1 MQSERQKKIM
11 EHLSRSKGDFI
22 NPKLDSS
29 SRKQQIMDHVR
40 LSKG

>member
-11 EHLSRSKGDFI
+11 EHLTRSKGDYI
-22 NPKLDSS
+22 NPKLDTS

>member
-11 EHLSRSKGDFI
+11 EHLSRSKGDYI
-22 NPKLDSS
+22 NPKLDTST
-29 SRKQQIMDHVR
+29 RKQQIMDHVR